1 MKEEVRQFLDDK
13 RDALDVDS
21 IMSGMGLEESKKD
34 ELVQVLDELEN
45 TDFEVFQTR
54 KHKFI
59 LYKNSNN
66 LIKGYINV
74 NKNGKGFLKTGV
86 EGESDIAIY
95 PSELRYALD
104 GDLVVAERVEYTS
117 NNDKRVRSKKA
128 EEVTGRVIKIL
139 KRDVSNIVGEIV
151 KNEEGELEF
160 KSLDKRDITFVLDES
175 EFDKVVE
182 GNIVVLDV
190 LSEINKNKYTA
201 VIKKKLGHKDDAGMD
216 IKIICAKHDV
226 YDEFPEEVEQQLEE
240 IPTEVSDADR
250 VGRVDLTDKMI
261 FTIDGKD
268 TKDIDDAISLE
279 MDKDGNYV
287 LGVHIADVSYYVT
300 ENSPLDKEALKR
312 GTSCYPPSSVI
323 PMLPHKL
330 SNGICSLN
338 EDVDRC
344 ALSCEMTITPQ
355 GRVVNASIF
364 PSVIHSRKKMNYDDV
379 NTILNMSEDDV
390 NEIIE
395 SVGKD
400 KLDKTLNLNMS
411 EEDIAEK
418 AEIDNR
424 PELEK
429 LPKGYAPFAQNLK
442 LMQELAHILREERTQ
457 RGASDFDIKEA
468 KVICDETGRAI
479 DVVSRDRGEG
489 ERLIEDF
496 MIAANEAVARAFYY
510 NHAYG
515 VQLPGVYRVHETP
528 LPTKIEDFISFLGS
542 MGHEIKGSYKKI
554 NFKTMRSILEQI
566 EYANATEEEII
577 KSMAVRSMPKAFYSS
592 DNLGHYGLAS
602 KCYTH
607 FTSPIRRYPDLQ
619 THRLIRE
626 FFVNGRTDH
635 KTIIYYENL
644 LPEVCRQASERE
656 VKAAEAE
663 RECVKMKM
671 AEYME
676 DFVGQ
681 EFDAVVKG
689 ITPFGMFVELPN
701 LVEGLVHVKN
711 LDGYYAYDEKK
722 QTLSGEGGDK
732 FTLGKALRVKC
743 TGASKETMDIDFEI
757 IKTKNLNDNQDAK
770 KLEKKKHGRSK

>member
-1 MKEEVRQFLDDK
+1 MKEEVKQFLDDK

-21 IMSGMGLEESKKD
+21 IMSGMGLEESKRD
-34 ELVQVLDELEN
+34 ELVATLEELEN

-66 LIKGYINV
+66 LVRGYIDV
-74 NKNGKGFLKTGV
+74 NKKGNGYLNTGV
-86 EGESDIAIY
+86 EGENDIFIPQAD
-95 PSELRYALD
+95 LRYALD
-104 GDLVVAERVEYTS
+104 GDYVVAERVEYTS
-117 NNDKRVRSKKA
+117 NDDKRFRSKKA

-151 KNEEGELEF
+151 KNADDELEF

-182 GNIVVLDV
+182 GNIVVLEA

-201 VIKKKLGHKDDAGMD
+201 VIKKHLGHKDDAGMD
-216 IKIICAKHDV
+216 IKVICAKHDV
-226 YDEFPEEVEQQLEE
+226 YDEFPIEVEEQLED
-240 IPTEVSDADR
+240 IPVQISDSDR

-268 TKDIDDAISLE
+268 TKDIDDAISLDI
-279 MDKDGNYV
+279 DKDGNYV

-338 EDVDRC
+338 PDVDRC

-355 GRVVNASIF
+355 GRVVNTSIF
-364 PSVIHSRKKMNYDDV
+364 PSVIHSNIKMNYDDV
-379 NTILNMSEDDV
+379 NTI
-390 NEIIE
+390 IE
-395 SVGKD
+395 SP
-400 KLDKTLNLNMS
+400 
-411 EEDIAEK
+411 
-418 AEIDNR
+418 EIPTGDAM
-424 PELEK
+424 
-429 LPKGYAPFAQNLK
+429 PKGYEPFAEKLK
-442 LMQELAHILREERTQ
+442 EMQELAHILREERTQ

-468 KVICDETGRAI
+468 KVVCDETGRAI
-479 DVVSRDRGEG
+479 DVLPRDRGEG

-496 MIAANEAVARAFYY
+496 MIAANEAVARSFYY

-515 VQLPGVYRVHETP
+515 VQLPGVYRIHETP
-528 LPTKIEDFISFLGS
+528 LPTKIESFIGFLAS

-554 NFKTMRSILEQI
+554 NFRTMRSILEQI
-566 EYANATEEEII
+566 KYSNDTEEEII
-577 KSMAVRSMPKAFYSS
+577 KSMAVRSMPKAYYSA

-626 FFVNGRTDH
+626 FFVNGRTDN
-635 KTIIYYENL
+635 KTVMFYENL
-644 LPEVCRQASERE
+644 LPEVCRQASDRE

-676 DFVGQ
+676 DHVG
-681 EFDAVVKG
+681 EEYTAVVTG
-689 ITPFGMFVELPN
+689 VTSFGMFVQLPN
-701 LVEGLVHVKN
+701 LVEGLIR
-711 LDGYYAYDEKK
+711 LDSLAGYYSYDEGK
-722 QTLSGEGGDK
+722 QMLSSEGGDK
-732 FTLGKALRVKC
+732 FTLGKALKVKC
-743 TGASKETMDIDFEI
+743 TGASKETMTIDFEI
-757 IKTKNLNDNQDAK
+757 VKTKELKDNQEVK
-770 KLEKKKHGRSK
+770 RLEKKKHGRR

>member
-34 ELVQVLDELEN
+34 ELIDVLDELEN

-86 EGESDIAIY
+86 EGEKDIVIY

-104 GDLVVAERVEYTS
+104 GDLVVAERVEYVS
-117 NNDKRVRSKKA
+117 NNDKRIRSKKA

-175 EFDKVVE
+175 EFSKVVE

-216 IKIICAKHDV
+216 IKVICAKHDV

-240 IPTEVSDADR
+240 IPSEISDADR

-279 MDKDGNYV
+279 IDKDGNYV

-338 EDVDRC
+338 PEVDRC

-364 PSVIHSRKKMNYDDV
+364 PSVIHSNIKMNYDDV
-379 NTILNMSEDDV
+379 NA
-390 NEIIE
+390 IIE
-395 SVGKD
+395 PEVLPPD
-400 KLDKTLNLNMS
+400 
-411 EEDIAEK
+411 EE
-418 AEIDNR
+418 
-424 PELEK
+424 
-429 LPKGYAPFAQNLK
+429 LPKGYAPYAKNLK

-528 LPTKIEDFISFLGS
+528 LPTKIEDLITFLGT

-566 EYANATEEEII
+566 QYANATEEEII

-644 LPEVCRQASERE
+644 LPEVCRQASDRE

-676 DFVGQ
+676 DYVGQ

-689 ITPFGMFVELPN
+689 ITQFGVFVELPN
-701 LVEGLVHVKN
+701 LVEGLIHVDN
-711 LDGYYAYDEKK
+711 LDGYYTYDEKK
-722 QTLSGEGGDK
+722 QTLSREGGDK
-732 FTLGKALRVKC
+732 FILGKSLRVKC
-743 TGASKETMDIDFEI
+743 IGASKETMTIDFELV
-757 IKTKNLNDNQDAK
+757 KTKDLNDNQDAK

>member
-34 ELVQVLDELEN
+34 ELVEVLDELEN

-66 LIKGYINV
+66 LIRGYINV

-104 GDLVVAERVEYTS
+104 GDLVVAERVEYVS
-117 NNDKRVRSKKA
+117 NNDKRFRSKKA

-151 KNEEGELEF
+151 KNEDGELEF

-216 IKIICAKHDV
+216 IKVICAKHDV
-226 YDEFPEEVEQQLEE
+226 YDEFPEEVEQQLDE
-240 IPTEVSDADR
+240 IPSEISDADR

-279 MDKDGNYV
+279 IDKDGNYV

-338 EDVDRC
+338 PEVDRC

-364 PSVIHSRKKMNYDDV
+364 PSVIHSNIKMNYDDV
-379 NTILNMSEDDV
+379 NA
-390 NEIIE
+390 IIE
-395 SVGKD
+395 PEVLPQD
-400 KLDKTLNLNMS
+400 
-411 EEDIAEK
+411 EE
-418 AEIDNR
+418 
-424 PELEK
+424 
-429 LPKGYAPFAQNLK
+429 LPKGYAPFAKNLK

-468 KVICDETGRAI
+468 KVVCDETGRAI

-528 LPTKIEDFISFLGS
+528 LPTKLEDFISFLGS

-554 NFKTMRSILEQI
+554 NFKTMRSILEQV
-566 EYANATEEEII
+566 EYANDTEEEII

-635 KTIIYYENL
+635 KTIMFYENL
-644 LPEVCRQASERE
+644 LPEVCRQASDRE

-676 DFVGQ
+676 DYVGQ

-701 LVEGLVHVKN
+701 LVEGLIHVES

-722 QTLSGEGGDK
+722 QTLSCEGGDK
-732 FTLGKALRVKC
+732 FTLGRSLKVKC
-743 TGASKETMDIDFEI
+743 TGASKETMNIDFELV
-757 IKTKNLNDNQDAK
+757 KTKELKDNQDVK

>member
-1 MKEEVRQFLDDK
+1 MKEEVKQFLETK
-13 RDALDVDS
+13 KEALDIDS
-21 IMSGMGLEESKKD
+21 IMSGMGLEEAKKD
-34 ELVQVLDELEN
+34 ELKAAIDELEN
-45 TDFEVFQTR
+45 EDFEVFQTS
-54 KHKFI
+54 KHKYI

-66 LIKGYINV
+66 LFTGYIDI
-74 NKNGKGFLKTGV
+74 NKKGNGYLKTGV
-86 EGESDIAIY
+86 EGQSDLFI
-95 PSELRYALD
+95 PQSELRYALD
-104 GDLVVAERVEYTS
+104 GDFVVAERIEYKS
-117 NNDKRVRSKKA
+117 NDDKRFRGNKA
-128 EEVTGRVIKIL
+128 EEVAGRVIRIL

-151 KNEEGELEF
+151 KNDEGKLEF
-160 KSLDKRDITFVLDES
+160 KSLDKRDITFILDES
-175 EFDKVVE
+175 ELAKVVE
-182 GNIVVLDV
+182 GNIVVLEG

-201 VIKKKLGHKDDAGMD
+201 VIKNTLGHKDDAGMD

-226 YDEFPEEVEQQLEE
+226 YSEFPKEVEEQLEE
-240 IPTEVSDADR
+240 IPSEISDADR
-250 VGRVDLTDKMI
+250 VGRVDLTDKVI

-344 ALSCEMTITPQ
+344 ALTCEMTITPR
-355 GRVVNASIF
+355 GKVSNVSIY
-364 PSVIHSRKKMNYDDV
+364 PSIIHSRKKMNYDDV

-390 NEIIE
+390 NAIID
-395 SVGKD
+395 SVGKEN
-400 KLDKTLNLNMS
+400 LDKTLKLDLS
-411 EEDIAEK
+411 EEEK
-418 AEIDNR
+418 EEKNAINER

-429 LPKGYAPFAQNLK
+429 LPKGYAAFATTLK
-442 LMQELAHILREERTQ
+442 EMQELAHILRDDRTN

-468 KVICDETGRAI
+468 KVVCDENGRAC
-479 DVVSRDRGEG
+479 DVLPRDRGEG

-496 MIAANEAVARAFYY
+496 MIAANEAVARSFYY

-528 LPTKIEDFISFLGS
+528 LPTKIESFIEFIGS
-542 MGHEIKGSYKKI
+542 MGHQIKGAYKNI
-554 NFKTMRSILEQI
+554 NFKTMRSILEQV
-566 EYANATEEEII
+566 EYANDTEEEII
-577 KSMAVRSMPKAFYSS
+577 KSMAVRSMPKAYYSS

-626 FFVNGRTDH
+626 FMVNGRTDH
-635 KTIIYYENL
+635 KTIMFYENL
-644 LPEVCRQASERE
+644 LPEVCRQASDRE

-676 DFVGQ
+676 DHVG
-681 EFDAVVKG
+681 EEYDAVING
-689 ITPFGMFVELPN
+689 ITSFGIFVQLPN
-701 LVEGLVHVKN
+701 LVEGLIHVDS
-711 LDGYYAYDEKK
+711 LDAYYAYDEKK
-722 QTLSGEGGDK
+722 QMLSSEGGDK
-732 FTLGKALRVKC
+732 FTLGESLRVKC
-743 TGASKETMDIDFEI
+743 KGASKETMTIDFELV
-757 IKTKNLNDNQDAK
+757 KTKVLKDNQDVK
-770 KLEKKKHGRSK
+770 KLEKKKHGRS